1 MRPSAPPF
9 IADFDSASAMLRA
22 TSNFLSGTDFPAI
35 GQSRMLEPLA
45 RSASL
50 LPRRAREQVFA
61 LGGLMEAI
69 SVKDLGRLDDERI
82 SLWVTHRYPER
93 RYPAVM
99 IGSSNGAAVHLC
111 AALGVPWLPQ
121 TFLIPV
127 RHTGGEADDP
137 KKALEMGR
145 QHAPALLEA
154 NPALQLHHMHD
165 ANQDR
170 LMVKYMDYFRVKRR
184 RLGRHYEDFLKER
197 LAPRGAII
205 ILECRRVWPSVR
217 IGERHVFQHGALG
230 GATEDEFMKGSE
242 RVEEYLERYDAQIRR
257 WDSPEPTE
265 QAPEAEWGFEPAL
278 KDDIAAFAE
287 RHGYE
292 VKRLVYYEPEH
303 LSPLVADFYRWWYR
317 QRGLKANR
325 LLVESFILLEPYW
338 ALRTGSVPFW
348 MKFNMEASAEW
359 IEKYLDE
366 REPFDEIHLALFNH
380 GVEAVGL
387 PPIERWRGILARAK
401 KRGQFVG
408 VREDLFPRDFGSLAR
423 YYADLKKV
431 PARYPIPGPL
441 PLQAFYDF
449 LERSDGKYQ
458 VELRDRDDDAPL
470 DPPKDGPGET
480 ERPAE
485 LLARHE

>member
-22 TSNFLSGTDFPAI
+22 TSNFLSGGDFPAI

-45 RSASL
+45 RSANL
-50 LPRRAREQVFA
+50 LPQRAREQVFA

-69 SVKDLGRLDDERI
+69 SPASLGRVDDERI
-82 SLWVTHRYPER
+82 SRWVTSRYRKR

-99 IGSSNGAAVHLC
+99 VGSSNGAAVHLS

-127 RHTGGEADDP
+127 RHPAGEADDP
-137 KKALEMGR
+137 KKALEAGR
-145 QHAPALLEA
+145 QYAPALLEA
-154 NPALQLHHMHD
+154 NPNLQLHHMHD

-170 LMVKYMDYFRVKRR
+170 LMVAYMDYYRVKRR
-184 RLGRHYEDFLKER
+184 RLGRSYERFLSER
-197 LAPRGAII
+197 LAPGGTIL
-205 ILECRRVWPSVR
+205 ILECRRTWPSVR

-230 GATEDEFMKGSE
+230 GATEDEFMKGGK
-242 RVEEYLERYDAQIRR
+242 RVEAYLERYDSPIRR

-265 QAPEAEWGFEPAL
+265 ETPEAEWGFEPAL
-278 KDDIAAFAE
+278 RDDIATFAK
-287 RHGYE
+287 RHGYD

-317 QRGLKANR
+317 LRGLKANR

-338 ALRTGSVPFW
+338 ALRTGAVPFW
-348 MKFNMEASAEW
+348 MKFNMEASADW
-359 IEKYLDE
+359 IETYLDE
-366 REPFDEIHLALFNH
+366 REPFDEIYLMLFNH

-387 PPIERWRGILARAK
+387 PPVERWRGILARAK

-423 YYADLKKV
+423 YHADLKKV

-441 PLQAFYDF
+441 PLRTFYGF
-449 LERSDGKYQ
+449 LERSDGKYR
-458 VELRDRDDDAPL
+458 VELRDGDDAVRL
-470 DPPKDGPGET
+470 EAPKESV
-480 ERPAE
+480 EAAE
-485 LLARHE
+485 HR